1 MSYPF
6 DPRVREQVADRL
18 YRLLPEL
25 YRLRDFP
32 DAKSEPKKALQTE
45 PGLEEL
51 YRFVHVLAAPLAEVR
66 QSIEEMHANLFVD
79 TAADWALPFLAQLV
93 DLSLIFPEARSNRR
107 DLRSAVA
114 FRRRKGTPTMLE
126 QLGSELSERLVVTQE
141 GFKRLLVSQDLD
153 FLRDTHGIPS
163 LTSPLV
169 GEIAT
174 GSHDRLAHVVDVRPP
189 TAVSGRYHPRQI
201 AHWLHATTLFPL
213 REGEP
218 FGFPAA
224 ADRRFSFDA
233 LGAMRGLRVRK
244 ETPTERLLGDA
255 VLAEHF
261 RAEPAHYFDQTGLAA
276 ARFCVRINGLSA
288 AVAAPEMA
296 DRLASRTPAN
306 EELVRTRASV
316 SLLEFSRSHR
326 SDDVEVALVAAP
338 LAGLTPSLAGL
349 EVRCSMTI
357 RSNGTPVTP
366 LPVGSNTSI
375 ASPFVA
381 LLRLRKPGASGG
393 AFFAGGTFLFTSEG
407 VEARRG
413 SATDE
418 LAREGYLRGSLLVTI
433 PPTWVHD
440 TGAATSGRWFYV
452 AADGSLF
459 DAQTSAAAQAGGA
472 PNVSLQSPALLANE
486 ALATGPLPAWPPLP
500 PSHSQVSL
508 AAAPPAP
515 WRGPT
520 FLHGGPVLRRS
531 GGSVVALGAP
541 TQMALTF
548 ALFSQNTFTPFVRV
562 VWDAADPTA
571 ATAFQLIGPTG
582 VAATEALAATAL
594 GVFMSPQPTDPA
606 VWQLLQDVHDVDVV
620 VRFEAASSGLL
631 LPPAEVAFTSANGRA
646 TLVHLPELETASPT
660 HSWAHSLAFASRIV
674 RIQEDGSTAHF
685 GTYDL
690 ARRAYGAIAPLREPA
705 CLLRRK
711 VAQRVLCG
719 WSKETNVPPF
729 VPPTPRG
736 RLDIDPEHGLFALAN
751 ADALVS
757 YPKLVGQS
765 GAPPVV
771 TVDAQEGYSQHVGA
785 RPAFR
790 QPLLGKELSP
800 PTRVVLQSGR
810 FHRGA
815 LGVLGRLPRHD
826 TLAGALAAIAALPPH
841 DEEVI
846 QIEDSATYSGE
857 TLAWPTNVKRLTIQ
871 AAEGERPIVQLQSD
885 VAAGAAV
892 YTKFHVCGVG
902 FSGGDIACPASDAI
916 DLAFVSILQSQ
927 RVVRFIAAAV
937 HDTEVNVR
945 FSLLGRVE
953 VTGNLQVSIAD
964 SVIDA
969 TGGRAIAATK
979 AHIGLERVTV
989 VAKESDL
996 PLLGAGGPPLAVEVR
1011 TLYASEVLFAQ
1022 AVRALDRFSGC
1033 IRYSR
1038 VEPGSETPRRHR
1050 VATDEPKFVSL
1061 DRNDPAHLRL
1071 SERCPRSILTGA
1083 EDGSE
1088 MGAFHRTRLV
1098 QVTNAVRERIVQFTP
1113 AGMRT
1118 GIIRVD

>member
-6 DPRVREQVADRL
+6 DPRIRELVADRL

-32 DAKSEPKKALQTE
+32 DAKNEPKKALQTE

-66 QSIEEMHANLFVD
+66 QSIEEMHGNLFVD

-93 DLSLIFPEARSNRR
+93 DLPLIFPEARSNRR

-114 FRRRKGTPTMLE
+114 FRRRKGTRATLE
-126 QLGSELSERLVVTQE
+126 QLGNELSERLVVTQE

-153 FLRDTHGIPS
+153 FLREAHGMPR
-163 LTSPLV
+163 LTAPLV

-189 TAVSGRYHPRQI
+189 TEVSGRYHPRQI
-201 AHWLHATTLFPL
+201 THWLHATTLFPL

-218 FGFPAA
+218 FAFPAA
-224 ADRRFSFDA
+224 ADRRFAFA
-233 LGAMRGLRVRK
+233 PLGAMVGLRVRK
-244 ETPTERLLGDA
+244 ETPTERLLGDV

-261 RAEPAHYFDQTGLAA
+261 RAEPARYFDQTGLSAS
-276 ARFCVRINGLSA
+276 RLCVRVNGLPA
-288 AVAAPEMA
+288 AVAGAEMA
-296 DRLASRTPAN
+296 DRLASRVPAH

-316 SLLEFSRSHR
+316 SLLEFSRAHR

-338 LAGLTPSLAGL
+338 LPGLLPSLANL

-357 RSNGTPVTP
+357 RSNGNPVTP
-366 LPVGSNTSI
+366 LSPGSNV
-375 ASPFVA
+375 AMAAPFIA
-381 LLRLRKPGASGG
+381 LLRLRRPGGGGG
-393 AFFAGGTFLFTSEG
+393 AFFSGGTFLFTSEAL
-407 VEARRG
+407 EARRT
-413 SATDE
+413 SAASE
-418 LAREGYLRGSLLVTI
+418 LAREGYLRGALLVTI
-433 PPTWVHD
+433 PPTWLHD

-459 DAQTSAAAQAGGA
+459 DAQSTTAAQSGA
-472 PNVSLQSPALLANE
+472 APDVPLQNATQLANE
-486 ALATGPLPAWPPLP
+486 PLVTGPLPAWPPLP
-500 PSHSQVSL
+500 PSHSQVPL
-508 AAAPPAP
+508 PAAPPSP
-515 WRGPT
+515 WRGPV
-520 FLHGGPVLRRS
+520 FMHGGPVLRRV
-531 GGSVVALGAP
+531 GGAIAALGAP

-548 ALFSQNTFTPFVRV
+548 ALFSQNTFTPFVRI
-562 VWDAADPTA
+562 VWDAADPTTA
-571 ATAFQLIGPTG
+571 AAFQLVGPTG
-582 VAATEALAATAL
+582 VAASETSAAAAL
-594 GVFMSPQPTDPA
+594 GVFMNPQSTDPA

-631 LPPAEVAFTSANGRA
+631 LPPAEVALTSALGRT

-660 HSWAHSLAFASRIV
+660 HTWAHSLAFASRIV

-705 CLLRRK
+705 ALVRRE

-719 WSKETNVPPF
+719 WSKETNLPPF
-729 VPPTPRG
+729 VPPTPQG

-751 ADALVS
+751 ADALVP

-771 TVDAQEGYSQHVGA
+771 TIDAQEGYSQHVGT
-785 RPAFR
+785 RPAVR
-790 QPLLGKELSP
+790 QPLLGKELST
-800 PTRVVLQSGR
+800 PTRVVLQFGR

-815 LGVLGRLPRHD
+815 PGTLGRLPRHD

-892 YTKFHVCGVG
+892 YARFHVCGIG
-902 FSGGDIACPASDAI
+902 FSGGDIAFPASDAI
-916 DLAFVSILQSQ
+916 DLDFVSILESQ
-927 RVVRFIAAAV
+927 RVVRFIAAAA
-937 HDTEVNVR
+937 HDTEVAVR
-945 FSLLGRVE
+945 FSLLGRLE
-953 VTGNLQVSIAD
+953 VTGNLQVRIAD

-979 AHIGLERVTV
+979 AHFALERVTV
-989 VAKESDL
+989 VARESDL
-996 PLLGAGGPPLAVEVR
+996 PLLGAGGPPLAVDVR
-1011 TLYASEVLFAQ
+1011 TLSASEVLFAQ

-1050 VATDEPKFVSL
+1050 VVEDEPKFVSL